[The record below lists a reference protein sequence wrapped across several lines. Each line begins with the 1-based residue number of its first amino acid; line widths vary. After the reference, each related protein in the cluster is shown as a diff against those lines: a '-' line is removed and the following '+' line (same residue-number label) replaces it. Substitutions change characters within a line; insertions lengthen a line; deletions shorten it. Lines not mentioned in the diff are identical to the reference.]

1 MAAASR
7 ARKIDPQSQI
17 TVYEAS
23 KYVSYSMCGIPYYI
37 SGTVADLSKLV
48 AYTPEQ
54 FKSER
59 GIDVLTQA
67 RVTSVDAGAHKLKFT
82 GREGESEQEYDILIL
97 ATGARPL
104 VPGIEGTLLPGV
116 HTVRQLEDAETIR
129 SEAERAEK
137 IVIVG
142 AGYVGLELS
151 ESFKLLGKDTAVLEL
166 LPRPMENLD
175 PDMSDL
181 VTRELAA
188 NGVRVVFNT
197 KITAIEGKDRVE
209 RVLTEGESYPAD
221 LVVIATGVRPD
232 VDLAKMMNIEIGA
245 TGAIR
250 VDERTRTSAEGVFAA
265 GDNVE
270 VRHLVTGKPA
280 YLPLAQTANKMGY
293 VAGANAG
300 GKEARFGGVVGS
312 AITRVFGLEIGR
324 TGLTVQEAGRSGLR
338 ALGVTI
344 SSTTRASYHPD
355 SKKIWVRL
363 NYEEGS
369 LRLLGG
375 QVLGQEG
382 AWGRTSV
389 VSMALHS
396 KSALT
401 DLLFSDLPY
410 APPFGPVW
418 DPLVTACRVGLS

>member
-7 ARKIDPQSQI
+7 ARKLDPQSQI
-17 TVYEAS
+17 TVYEVS

-37 SGTVADLSKLV
+37 SGVVTDLSKLV
-48 AYTPEQ
+48 AYSPEQ
-54 FKSER
+54 FRSER
-59 GIDVLTQA
+59 GIDVLTQV
-67 RVTSVDAGAHKLKFT
+67 RVISADAGAHKLRFA
-82 GREGESEQEYDILIL
+82 GAGGEREQEYDILIL
-97 ATGARPL
+97 ATGARPWI
-104 VPGIEGTLLPGV
+104 PGIEGILLPGV
-116 HTVRQLEDAETIR
+116 HTVRQLEDAEAIR
-129 SEAERAEK
+129 LEAEKAGK
-137 IVIVG
+137 VVIVG
-142 AGYVGLELS
+142 AGYIGLELS
-151 ESFKLLGKDTAVLEL
+151 ESFKSLGKDVTVLEL
-166 LPRPMENLD
+166 LPRPMESLD

-181 VTRELAA
+181 VTREVTD

-221 LVVIATGVRPD
+221 LVVMATGVRPD
-232 VDLAKMMNIEIGA
+232 VDLAKMMNIEIGT
-245 TGAIR
+245 TGGIK
-250 VDERTRTSAEGVFAA
+250 VDERTRTSVEGVLAA

-270 VRHLVTGKPA
+270 VKHLVTGKPA
-280 YLPLAQTANKMGY
+280 YLPMAQTANKMGY
-293 VAGANAG
+293 VAGANAA
-300 GKEARFGGVVGS
+300 GKEARFPGVVGS
-312 AITRVFGLEIGR
+312 AITKVFGLEIGC
-324 TGLTVQEAGRSGLR
+324 TGLTIQEAGRSGLR

-344 SSTTRASYHPD
+344 SSVTRANYHPD

-382 AWGRTSV
+382 VWGRTSV
-389 VSMALHS
+389 LSMALHS

-418 DPLVTACRVGLS
+418 DPLVTGSRVGLS